1 MPRTKSPLA
10 KPTANDAPL
19 PVTAPRRSR
28 PHTVVRIPKA
38 AEIVSKELRN
48 QIVRGTLKEGDSL
61 AAESELMARFG
72 ISRPTLREAI
82 RILESEGLISV
93 SRGAHGGATVRNP
106 NIEVAAKH
114 VSIVLQTN
122 AITLADISRLHM
134 VVEPPAARIVAENFS
149 KSAPIIMRQRID
161 DCRRHFEDN
170 YSYGLATARF
180 RNTLIELADVRTLTL
195 LMGMVNNIFE
205 RHWGIVT
212 AAAGQQLDNVPD
224 KRRGIRSLEKL
235 VEYIAAGDGP
245 GAEEYWRSHTAAV
258 EKMMRK
264 WLPAATVIDI
274 LD

>member
-1 MPRTKSPLA
+1 MPRNKSTLV
-10 KPTANDAPL
+10 KPASESIAP
-19 PVTAPRRSR
+19 AGPRRADRAKS
-28 PHTVVRIPKA
+28 VVRIPKA

-48 QIVRGTLKEGDSL
+48 QIVRGTLKEGESL
-61 AAESELMARFG
+61 AAESELMTRFG
-72 ISRPTLREAI
+72 ISRPTLREAL

-93 SRGAHGGATVRNP
+93 SRGAHGGATVCNP
-106 NIEVAAKH
+106 TIDVAAKH

-149 KSAPIIMRQRID
+149 KSAPLIMRQRIE
-161 DCRRHFEDN
+161 DCRRHFDDN
-170 YSYGLATARF
+170 YGYGLATARF

-195 LMGMVNNIFE
+195 LMGMLNNIFE

-212 AAAGQQLDNVPD
+212 ATAGQQLDNAPD
-224 KRRGIRSLEKL
+224 KKRGIRSLEKL
-235 VEYIAAGDGP
+235 VEYIAAGDGL
-245 GAEEYWRSHTAAV
+245 GAEEHWRNHTAAV